1 MKLPAW
7 DLQKAKTLAGVVRQ
21 EKSVH
26 FASHMDLCH
35 LQRVKLAKHLQKY
48 SGPALGEGRRRQWI
62 PSCVGRTLR
71 ISFSDGGGNISGYI
85 LQTSSQ
91 VKRGK

>member
-1 MKLPAW
+1 
-7 DLQKAKTLAGVVRQ
+7 
-21 EKSVH
+21 
-26 FASHMDLCH
+26 MDLCH

-48 SGPALGEGRRRQWI
+48 SGPALGEGEGGEEEGQRCRRQWTQ
-62 PSCVGRTLR
+62 SCAGRTKR